1 MQWLSIYGDS
11 KSSLSEILLDS
22 WERFMNLFLCC
33 WLKVWV
39 LLIKLPQGWSRS
51 PRRCP
56 VWPPHPAG
64 VHGGLR
70 VLQQLAPK
78 VLRQL
83 VFPSTWPFPLT
94 LFFSYLYSSSTS
106 RSFLQP
112 PLVTHTP
119 SETFQHFQCFLFPFC
134 FKLQG
139 HWIKDKV
146 VSTPVSVLWH
156 SFNLFPL
163 PAFSFT
169 SLFHCLGW
177 LQRREIGR
185 REDTA
190 TGSRSKRGKRGE
202 CKLLSRLQRTAQ
214 RHECEY

>member
-94 LFFSYLYSSSTS
+94 LFFFISLLFFHLAFLFATTS
-106 RSFLQP
+106 CHPHSLRDFPTFPMLFVSFLFQTSGTLNKRQSCLYTCLCFVTFFQP
-112 PLVTHTP
+112 LSPA
-119 SETFQHFQCFLFPFC
+119 CFLLHQLVP
-134 FKLQG
+134 
-139 HWIKDKV
+139 
-146 VSTPVSVLWH
+146 
-156 SFNLFPL
+156 
-163 PAFSFT
+163 
-169 SLFHCLGW
+169 
-177 LQRREIGR
+177 
-185 REDTA
+185 
-190 TGSRSKRGKRGE
+190 
-202 CKLLSRLQRTAQ
+202 LSRVTAEKRDRKERGHGNREQ
-214 RHECEY
+214 KQERKEGRVQALK